1 EISCRLAS
9 VSVPGAN
16 WATATAYG
24 ASSAFMSS
32 AYARAGTRPRRGRA
46 PRPSLH
52 RRVGARRRGA
62 IIVRHRS
69 PDPSRCPMTPSPR
82 PSPPPGTR
90 CALALAALAVAT
102 GLGACSPDA
111 AAGPPETPT
120 ASGTPSAA
128 ASEET
133 TPGPQ
138 ASASPTPEP
147 DGLAAELAAAV
158 SSGDTAPIEALLSEP
173 TRVVIAASEA
183 DVSYSAV
190 DAVLALDYIQP
201 GVGVW
206 DFELAPTVVA
216 GYAA

>member
-1 EISCRLAS
+1 
-9 VSVPGAN
+9 
-16 WATATAYG
+16 
-24 ASSAFMSS
+24 
-32 AYARAGTRPRRGRA
+32 
-46 PRPSLH
+46 
-52 RRVGARRRGA
+52 
-62 IIVRHRS
+62 
-69 PDPSRCPMTPSPR
+69 MTPSPR

-128 ASEET
+128 ASEEP

-216 GYAA
+216 GYAASPFYGEFFTDDAVVGRSDTGAVVAFVPNGKLVGTIFMAIHESVISEF